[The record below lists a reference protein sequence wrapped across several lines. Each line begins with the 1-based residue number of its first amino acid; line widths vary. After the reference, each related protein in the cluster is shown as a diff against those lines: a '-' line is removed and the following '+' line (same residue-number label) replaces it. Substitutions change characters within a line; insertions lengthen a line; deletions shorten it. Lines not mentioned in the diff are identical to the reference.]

1 MKLTEQPPVHV
12 EIIQSVSN
20 ADVSLKIS
28 YEFNAFN
35 TTELIKN
42 ITYDM
47 NITTLGNISV
57 TNAPNLTIF
66 QSTGMIYVFTHTY
79 MNT

>member
-12 EIIQSVSN
+12 EIIQSVSS
-20 ADVSLKIS
+20 ADVSQKIT
-28 YEFNAFN
+28 YEFNTFN

-57 TNAPNLTIF
+57 TSAPNLTIY